1 MHGANVSE
9 KRLQSKPLNAVINI
23 HMRAL
28 EIMPES
34 WWKDLPVNCLAVMG
48 YNGNEEEQPD
58 DSMDSIEQDIKNLR
72 QQKKGL

>member
-1 MHGANVSE
+1 
-9 KRLQSKPLNAVINI
+9 
-23 HMRAL
+23 
-28 EIMPES
+28 MPES

-58 DSMDSIEQDIKNLR
+58 DSVDSIEQDIKNLR